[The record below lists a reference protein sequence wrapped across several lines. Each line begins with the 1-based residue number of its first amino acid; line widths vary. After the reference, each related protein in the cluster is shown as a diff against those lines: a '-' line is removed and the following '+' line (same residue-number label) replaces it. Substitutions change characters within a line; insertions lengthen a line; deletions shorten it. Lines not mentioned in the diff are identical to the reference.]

1 MKQRKLDSFNTSITN
16 TFATLRISTRQKL
29 VGSSSVVGS
38 IITNDYDLNEL
49 VQHNGDTSK
58 ILTHIYKTFKEKF
71 KTIYETNDT
80 WIIDFKCGTKF
91 GEPLRWN
98 RAEINAGV
106 NNNVRFLDCILQKAV
121 CKIDIVSYLNGRFVE
136 ISEIYYFN
144 INGVTNYNENEF
156 ELPYIIH
163 ELEQDRIELLADGNQ
178 FKALK
183 REYSILLKTNKGK
196 RRQKELLK
204 IFNGSIGWLYYCI
217 SSLRT
222 LIEMKN
228 QTFRPVPLE
237 VFKIAQQVIKDDISR
252 VVSYPFAVN
261 ILNKS
266 ADIDDLE
273 KIITKL
279 TNSLNEKL

>member
-1 MKQRKLDSFNTSITN
+1 MNRRLDSFNTAITDV
-16 TFATLRISTRQKL
+16 FATLRISTKQKL
-29 VGSSSVVGS
+29 VGSASVVGN

-58 ILTHIYKTFKEKF
+58 ILMHIYKTFKQKF
-71 KTIYETNDT
+71 KNIYESNDT

-91 GEPLRWN
+91 GEPLRWTREN
-98 RAEINAGV
+98 INAGV
-106 NNNVRFLDCILQKAV
+106 NNAVRFLDCILQKAV
-121 CKIDIVSYLNGRFVE
+121 CKIDIISYLNGRFVE

-144 INGVTNYNENEF
+144 INGVTNYDPDEF
-156 ELPYIIH
+156 ELPHIIH
-163 ELEQDRIELLADGNQ
+163 ELERDRLELLADGNQ

-183 REYSILLKTNKGK
+183 REYSILLKMNKSK

-217 SSLRT
+217 SSLGT
-222 LIEMKN
+222 LIEMKE

-237 VFKIAQQVIKDDISR
+237 LFKIVQQVIKDDISR
-252 VVSYPFAVN
+252 VISYPFAVN

-279 TNSLNEKL
+279 TNTLNEKL

>member
-1 MKQRKLDSFNTSITN
+1 MNRRLDSFNTAIINAFS
-16 TFATLRISTRQKL
+16 TLRISTRQKL
-29 VGSSSVVGS
+29 VGSASVVGS

-58 ILTHIYKTFKEKF
+58 ILMHIYKTFKQKF
-71 KTIYETNDT
+71 KTIYESNDT

-91 GEPLRWN
+91 DEPLHWT

-106 NNNVRFLDCILQKAV
+106 NQGVQFVDCILQKST
-121 CKIDIVSYLNGRFVE
+121 CKIDIVTYLNGRFVE
-136 ISEIYYFN
+136 ISEVYYFN
-144 INGVTNYNENEF
+144 INKVTNYNEDEF
-156 ELPYIIH
+156 KLPYIIH
-163 ELEQDRIELLADGNQ
+163 KLENDRLELLADGNQ

-183 REYSILLKTNKGK
+183 REYNILLKTNKRK

-204 IFNGSIGWLYYCI
+204 IFNSSIGWLYYCI

-222 LIEMKN
+222 LIEMHD
-228 QTFRPVPLE
+228 QTLRPVPLE
-237 VFKIAQQVIKDDISR
+237 LFKIAQQVIKDDISR
-252 VVSYPFAVN
+252 VISYPFAVN

-279 TNSLNEKL
+279 TNALNEKL